1 MAFQIA
7 RGLPLGRYDFELRAA
22 VVALAALALAVGLNP
37 WFYVLSAASAVFL
50 VLHAQHGRRAAE
62 SVLDLEQSRI
72 TSGRPSRIADLG
84 SWSGRIAHRSKGV
97 AAAGPWRVV
106 TDPVSEQRR
115 LPPCGEAWTIID
127 ACDQVVFT
135 GTKKD
140 CEDWLDYQDNI
151 A

>member
-7 RGLPLGRYDFELRAA
+7 RGLTLGRYEFELRIAGI
-22 VVALAALALAVGLNP
+22 ALSGLALGAGLNP
-37 WFYVLSAASAVFL
+37 WFYLLSAVSAGFL
-50 VLHAQHGRRAAE
+50 VFRALQGRRAAE
-62 SVLDLEQSRI
+62 SALDLEQSRI
-72 TSGRPSRIADLG
+72 ASGRASRIADIESRRG
-84 SWSGRIAHRSKGV
+84 TTAHRSKGV
-97 AAAGPWRVV
+97 TPAGPWRVV

-115 LPPCGEAWTIID
+115 LPPCGDVWTIID

>member
-7 RGLPLGRYDFELRAA
+7 
-22 VVALAALALAVGLNP
+22 
-37 WFYVLSAASAVFL
+37 
-50 VLHAQHGRRAAE
+50 
-62 SVLDLEQSRI
+62 LDLEQFRVP
-72 TSGRPSRIADLG
+72 SGRTSRIAALRSGSGKTVDL
-84 SWSGRIAHRSKGV
+84 SKGV
-97 AAAGPWRVV
+97 ASVGPWRVV

-115 LPPCGEAWTIID
+115 LPPRGDVWTIID